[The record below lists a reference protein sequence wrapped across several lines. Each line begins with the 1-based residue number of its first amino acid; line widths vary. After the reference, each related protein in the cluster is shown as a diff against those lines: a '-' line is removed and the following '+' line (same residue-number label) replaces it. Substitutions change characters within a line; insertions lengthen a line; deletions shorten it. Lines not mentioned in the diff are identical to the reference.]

1 MSCNNIILSVR
12 YEKLLLVVTPYSMLQ
27 LLERQGGFQ
36 KHPKL
41 LLLRIG
47 HGMHEYSLL
56 SPQSTFLHTNTR
68 VHRDCI
74 YIYIYEI
81 ADKIPTSINPLKAI

>member
-1 MSCNNIILSVR
+1 VR

-41 LLLRIG
+41 LLLRIA
-47 HGMHEYSLL
+47 HGTHDYSLL
-56 SPQSTFLHTNTR
+56 SPQSTFLHTNTH
-68 VHRDCI
+68 VYTVVA

-81 ADKIPTSINPLKAI
+81 ADKIPHQSIL

>member
-1 MSCNNIILSVR
+1 VR
-12 YEKLLLVVTPYSMLQ
+12 YEKLLLVVAPYSMLQ

-41 LLLRIG
+41 LLLRIA
-47 HGMHEYSLL
+47 HGTHDYSLL
-56 SPQSTFLHTNTR
+56 SPQSTFLHTNMH
-68 VHRDCI
+68 VQSGCV
-74 YIYIYEI
+74 YI